1 MTQIKL
7 RRDTSANFTSKNP
20 ILGVGEPAYETDTK
34 KLKIGDGT
42 TAYNSL
48 DYIGENGSATDAY
61 TKAETDELLDE
72 KQNNLKTISPL
83 NISNI
88 SSESVKNFSITSDSL
103 KAYTNYTVEL
113 SASSSSIS
121 FTGGRDMVSYIDIPY
136 KFGQVV
142 TYPFPIN
149 STFLSICFG
158 KIGTDGYFEPILTFY
173 NNNGY
178 LATIVSDRNAT
189 WSGDAFAPCSMAN
202 SSTRRYDFSNPRNL
216 GFAQIIFQSGSLVDI
231 YSSFPYDLARAIFFK
246 NEITDNE
253 KISRI
258 QEISV
263 ARFVTSTYVGANNT
277 FNVSDLGLYNILNPP
292 ADGMNF
298 SDYIS
303 GNSLYDI
310 TKNIEVNNNYLQL
323 NIDNTLKINNNELG
337 VNSIVTTQGNTF
349 NGANQLVKLDS
360 SGKLPAI
367 DGSQLTNL
375 PSGSLE
381 IKSASSANFNSAEL
395 LETGLYY
402 ISGAKAPQNG
412 PVPYAVSAMLITMKR
427 YVESNNQN
435 IQQTWIGCEDLVGNQ
450 IYTRY
455 SKSNGVM
462 NAWTRV
468 DSNKIASASALGS
481 IKVGDGL
488 TISSDGTL
496 SATGGGSAPVRY
508 PVEVSDKSLMPSW
521 YVVYNDGWCEQG
533 GYYKSSSGSTRDF
546 TFLKSFINNDY
557 YLSCSST
564 YTKNAST
571 DHQESMNEFASRTVN
586 GFSKFIWPYLS
597 VFYWKACGYI
607 K

>member
-7 RRDTSANFTSKNP
+7 RRDTSAAFASSNP

-42 TAYNSL
+42 TAYTQLEYFSA
-48 DYIGENGSATDAY
+48 GGGGSVTDAY
-61 TKAETDELLDE
+61 TKAETDELLDK

-88 SSESVKNFSITSDSL
+88 SSESVKNFLITSDSL
-103 KAYTNYTVEL
+103 KAYTNYAVEL
-113 SASSSSIS
+113 SASSSGIS

-158 KIGTDGYFEPILTFY
+158 KFDADGYFEPILTFY

-178 LATIVSDRNAT
+178 LGTIVSDRNAT
-189 WSGDAFAPCSMAN
+189 WSGDAFAPCSQAN
-202 SSTRRYDFSNPRNL
+202 SGTHRYDFSNSRNL

-231 YSSFPYDLARAIFFK
+231 YSSFPYDFARAIFFK

-263 ARFVTSTYVGANNT
+263 ARFVTSTYVGTNKT

-292 ADGMNF
+292 VNGMDF

-310 TKNIEVNNNYLQL
+310 TKNIEVNDSYLQL
-323 NIDNTLKINNNELG
+323 NINNTLKINNNELG

-349 NGANQLVKLDS
+349 NGASQLVKLDS

-375 PSGSLE
+375 PSGSSE
-381 IKSASSANFNSAEL
+381 PPANMMTTDTAQTITGHKSFSGEL
-395 LETGLYY
+395 TIDKIDGNYGLY
-402 ISGAKAPQNG
+402 ISTHPLKGAIRFGNTERDVIIAGKG
-412 PVPYAVSAMLITMKR
+412 ITTEAGDKFLTSGNVAA
-427 YVESNNQN
+427 YVTEEFVDGTEGYR
-435 IQQTWIGCEDLVGNQ
+435 IW
-450 IYTRY
+450 
-455 SKSNGVM
+455 SNG
-462 NAWTRV
+462 R
-468 DSNKIASASALGS
+468 
-481 IKVGDGL
+481 
-488 TISSDGTL
+488 
-496 SATGGGSAPVRY
+496 
-508 PVEVSDKSLMPSW
+508 
-521 YVVYNDGWCEQG
+521 CEQWG
-533 GYYKSSSGSTRDF
+533 VFSSGSQISGNYEYTVTLLQPYKDANYQAYI
-546 TFLKSFINNDY
+546 TPIVLGAGE
-557 YLSCSST
+557 ST
-564 YTKNAST
+564 IGVLATGRTTTQFKCGSLTQYT
-571 DHQESMNEFASRTVN
+571 N
-586 GFSKFIWPYLS
+586 GCL
-597 VFYWKACGYI
+597 WKTEGYI
-607 K
+607 A

>member
-20 ILGVGEPAYETDTK
+20 VLGVGEPAYETDTK

-42 TAYNSL
+42 TAYTQLEYFSA
-48 DYIGENGSATDAY
+48 GGGGSVTDAY
-61 TKAETDELLDE
+61 TKAETDELLDK

-88 SSESVKNFSITSDSL
+88 SSESVKNFLITSDSL
-103 KAYTNYTVEL
+103 KAYTNYAVEL
-113 SASSSSIS
+113 SASSSGIS

-158 KIGTDGYFEPILTFY
+158 KFDADGYFEPILTFY

-178 LATIVSDRNAT
+178 LGTIVSDRNAT
-189 WSGDAFAPCSMAN
+189 WSGDAFAPCSQAN
-202 SSTRRYDFSNPRNL
+202 SGTHRYDFSNSRNL

-231 YSSFPYDLARAIFFK
+231 YSSFPYDFARAIFFK

-263 ARFVTSTYVGANNT
+263 ARFVTSTYVGTNKT

-292 ADGMNF
+292 VNGMDF

-310 TKNIEVNNNYLQL
+310 TKNIEVNDSYLQL
-323 NIDNTLKINNNELG
+323 NINNTLKINNNELG

-349 NGANQLVKLDS
+349 NGASQLVKLDS

-375 PSGSLE
+375 PSGSSE
-381 IKSASSANFNSAEL
+381 PPANMMTTDTAQTITGHKSFSGEL
-395 LETGLYY
+395 TIDKIDGNYGLY
-402 ISGAKAPQNG
+402 ISTHPLKGAIRFGNTERDVIIAGKGITTEAGDKFLTSGDKETIMGYVMPDYSTRTAVPWDTDNTAPTDGYVEVFGEGDGSTSAFILEYTLNG
-412 PVPYAVSAMLITMKR
+412 VKTAVSSCYATSRNTNFRLPVICPKGTVYSARGGAMGHDLHFISMKGA
-427 YVESNNQN
+427 V
-435 IQQTWIGCEDLVGNQ
+435 
-450 IYTRY
+450 
-455 SKSNGVM
+455 
-462 NAWTRV
+462 
-468 DSNKIASASALGS
+468 
-481 IKVGDGL
+481 
-488 TISSDGTL
+488 
-496 SATGGGSAPVRY
+496 
-508 PVEVSDKSLMPSW
+508 
-521 YVVYNDGWCEQG
+521 
-533 GYYKSSSGSTRDF
+533 
-546 TFLKSFINNDY
+546 
-557 YLSCSST
+557 
-564 YTKNAST
+564 
-571 DHQESMNEFASRTVN
+571 
-586 GFSKFIWPYLS
+586 
-597 VFYWKACGYI
+597 
-607 K
+607 

>member
-7 RRDTSANFTSKNP
+7 RRDTSANFASKNP
-20 ILGVGEPAYETDTK
+20 VLGLGEPAYETDTK

-42 TAYNSL
+42 TAYTQLEYFST
-48 DYIGENGSATDAY
+48 GGGGSVTDAY

-88 SSESVKNFSITSDSL
+88 SSESVKNFLITSDSL
-103 KAYTNYTVEL
+103 KAYTNYAVEL
-113 SASSSSIS
+113 SASSSRIS

-158 KIGTDGYFEPILTFY
+158 KFDADGYFEPILTFY

-178 LATIVSDRNAT
+178 LGTIVSDKNAT
-189 WSGDAFAPCSMAN
+189 WSGDAFAPCSQAN
-202 SSTRRYDFSNPRNL
+202 SGTRRYDFSNPRNL

-231 YSSFPYDLARAIFFK
+231 YSSFPYDLARPIFFK

-263 ARFVTSTYVGANNT
+263 ARFVTSTYVGTNKT

-292 ADGMNF
+292 VNGMDF

-310 TKNIEVNNNYLQL
+310 TKNIEVNNSYLQL

-349 NGANQLVKLDS
+349 NGASQLVKLDS

-375 PSGSLE
+375 PGGSSEPPANMVTTDTTQTITGLKTFGGTDLSKILLE
-381 IKSASSANFNSAEL
+381 GSKSLIGFRQNSDSLPTTLIGGFFNSNGEKSITIGSTDHETLSLNAKSVQDGSGNKFLTSGDKETIMGYIMPDYSTRTEVPWDTDNTAPTDGYVEVMGQGDGRTSAFV
-395 LETGLYY
+395 LEYT
-402 ISGAKAPQNG
+402 ING
-412 PVPYAVSAMLITMKR
+412 VRTAVSACYATAANTNFRLPVICPKGTVYRASKGAVMHELHFISMKGA
-427 YVESNNQN
+427 V
-435 IQQTWIGCEDLVGNQ
+435 
-450 IYTRY
+450 
-455 SKSNGVM
+455 
-462 NAWTRV
+462 
-468 DSNKIASASALGS
+468 
-481 IKVGDGL
+481 
-488 TISSDGTL
+488 
-496 SATGGGSAPVRY
+496 
-508 PVEVSDKSLMPSW
+508 
-521 YVVYNDGWCEQG
+521 
-533 GYYKSSSGSTRDF
+533 
-546 TFLKSFINNDY
+546 
-557 YLSCSST
+557 
-564 YTKNAST
+564 
-571 DHQESMNEFASRTVN
+571 
-586 GFSKFIWPYLS
+586 
-597 VFYWKACGYI
+597 
-607 K
+607 

>member
-7 RRDTSANFTSKNP
+7 RRDTSAAFASSNP
-20 ILGVGEPAYETDTK
+20 VLGVGEPAYETDTK

-42 TAYNSL
+42 TAYTQLEYFSA
-48 DYIGENGSATDAY
+48 GGGGSVTDAY
-61 TKAETDELLDE
+61 TKAETDELLDK

-88 SSESVKNFSITSDSL
+88 SSESVKNFLITSDSL
-103 KAYTNYTVEL
+103 KAYTNYAVEL
-113 SASSSSIS
+113 SASSSGIS

-158 KIGTDGYFEPILTFY
+158 KFDADGYFEPILTFY

-178 LATIVSDRNAT
+178 LGTIVSDRNAT
-189 WSGDAFAPCSMAN
+189 WSGDAFAPCSQAN
-202 SSTRRYDFSNPRNL
+202 SGTHRYDFSNSRNL

-231 YSSFPYDLARAIFFK
+231 YSSFPYDFARAIFFK

-263 ARFVTSTYVGANNT
+263 ARFVTSTYVGTNKT

-292 ADGMNF
+292 VNGMDF

-310 TKNIEVNNNYLQL
+310 TKNIEVNDSYLQL
-323 NIDNTLKINNNELG
+323 NINNTLKINNNELG

-349 NGANQLVKLDS
+349 NGASQLVKLDS

-375 PSGSLE
+375 PSGSSE
-381 IKSASSANFNSAEL
+381 PPANMMTTDTAQTITGHKSFSGEL
-395 LETGLYY
+395 TIDKIDGNYGLY
-402 ISGAKAPQNG
+402 ISTHPLKGAIRFGNTERDVIIAGKGITTEDGNKFLTSGDKETIMGYVMPDYSTRTEVPWNTDNTAPTDGYVEVFGEGDGSTSAFILEYTING
-412 PVPYAVSAMLITMKR
+412 VKTAVSSCYATSRNTNFRLPVICPKGTVYSARGGAVGHDLHFISMKGA
-427 YVESNNQN
+427 V
-435 IQQTWIGCEDLVGNQ
+435 
-450 IYTRY
+450 
-455 SKSNGVM
+455 
-462 NAWTRV
+462 
-468 DSNKIASASALGS
+468 
-481 IKVGDGL
+481 
-488 TISSDGTL
+488 
-496 SATGGGSAPVRY
+496 
-508 PVEVSDKSLMPSW
+508 
-521 YVVYNDGWCEQG
+521 
-533 GYYKSSSGSTRDF
+533 
-546 TFLKSFINNDY
+546 
-557 YLSCSST
+557 
-564 YTKNAST
+564 
-571 DHQESMNEFASRTVN
+571 
-586 GFSKFIWPYLS
+586 
-597 VFYWKACGYI
+597 
-607 K
+607 